1 MTRQEL
7 KERAKAQL
15 GNNIFGNKWMVA
27 LAVWFI
33 YTAIIGIISSTG
45 IGSFATIIITGPLMF
60 GITSLFLNQTRTGE
74 NMNIADMFCGF
85 TKCFGDSL
93 LIGLMTAIFT
103 FLWSLLFVIPGI
115 VKAYSYSMAYYIKV
129 DHPEYDWRQCIQ
141 ASMKLMDG
149 HKAELFVLDLS
160 FIGWYIVGALC
171 LGIGTFWVSPY
182 HLATKAQFYE
192 SIKALDTTTEEA
204 EVVA

>member
-93 LIGLMTAIFT
+93 LIGLITAIFT

-129 DHPEYDWRQCIQ
+129 DHPEYDWRQCIKE
-141 ASMKLMDG
+141 SMKLMDG

-171 LGIGTFWVSPY
+171 LGIGTLWVSPY

-192 SIKALDTTTEEA
+192 SIKTVDTAAEEA